1 VLGYRTPPTG
11 AIGFWDRGLRVSL
24 HFRPGAV
31 DGAGQTIVSGT
42 EPIAEVALARE
53 EPLAGHIRSALGPR
67 FRAVDAGAGVRP
79 ALRIFGPAELMR
91 SGPRALERHRRRHP
105 TLPFVVVLPPGAAAA
120 FVRACL
126 EAGAAEVVQSD
137 QLELRLA
144 PALEAAQRT
153 RR

>member
-1 VLGYRTPPTG
+1 
-11 AIGFWDRGLRVSL
+11 
-24 HFRPGAV
+24 
-31 DGAGQTIVSGT
+31 VSGT
-42 EPIAEVALARE
+42 QSIPEVALAGE
-53 EPLAGHIRSALGPR
+53 EPLAGRIRSALGLR
-67 FRAVDAGAGVRP
+67 FRVVDATAAARA

-105 TLPFVVVLPPGAAAA
+105 SLPFVVVLPPGAAAA

-144 PALEAAQRT
+144 PALEAAWRT